1 MDQTITD
8 EKMDYW
14 SIGIIFFVMINR
26 KVPFDYTEVN
36 DEEEFSVILKKT
48 KLCVFK
54 VSYN

>member
-1 MDQTITD
+1 MDQNITD

-14 SIGIIFFVMINR
+14 SIGIIFYVMINR
-26 KVPFDYTEVN
+26 KVPFDYTKVN

-48 KLCVFK
+48 KLCVFE

>member
-14 SIGIIFFVMINR
+14 SIGIIFYVMINR

-54 VSYN
+54 VS

>member
-14 SIGIIFFVMINR
+14 SIGIIFYVMINR

-48 KLCVFK
+48 KLCVFE